1 MVLGLPIEILVI
13 KLTFMSAFMKMS
25 KIIIMFV
32 IFYVPH
38 KYIKILARNKI
49 IVLVI

>member
-1 MVLGLPIEILVI
+1 MVLGLLIEILVI

-32 IFYVPH
+32 IFLCSTQIH
-38 KYIKILARNKI
+38 ENTRNKI